1 MRRLLTA
8 WLLTGGKPSKPFW
21 RCSVNIFPGVS
32 ISTGINNVFRHQLAT
47 APLIIGLR
55 RPDDVTDT
63 VHHRNGKFINNVFVP
78 AESTV
83 SIAVNEE
90 KK

>member
-1 MRRLLTA
+1 M
-8 WLLTGGKPSKPFW
+8 
-21 RCSVNIFPGVS
+21 
-32 ISTGINNVFRHQLAT
+32 FRHQLAT